1 MHLYIFNI
9 PGQAYLWIAI
19 LIFGA
24 SSSVTRK
31 LTEIGASQFMHEHNP
46 ISLCNVLFVGNVCA
60 LCIMLLLYRDQLT
73 TVNIK
78 KITKKEWGNLTFV
91 AILSGAIAPAA
102 IFRALAISPV
112 NNIVLLGRL
121 EVPLILILSSVIFK
135 ERLNQYQ
142 KVGVA
147 IVLLGIFVAVTGS
160 QADFQSSEFVF
171 GQGEILTIIA
181 TVFLAIATLINKYQL
196 SNIPLGVYGIFRT
209 GLGSIVF
216 FIFAI
221 LLYGSGHFAE
231 MLSPFL
237 WQWMLV
243 YGGIIV
249 VVGQAFWIKGSR
261 QSPIA
266 VSTIISCFHPI
277 AGMFFAYWIL
287 AEIPT
292 MQQIFGSI
300 ILLMGLLFSQVTHNR
315 KQEIPESFEMRPEI
329 GGVNGFK
336 GL

>member
-1 MHLYIFNI
+1 MHRYLSNI
-9 PGQAYLWIAI
+9 PGQAYLWLAI

-60 LCIMLLLYRDQLT
+60 LGIMLVLYRDQLT
-73 TVNIK
+73 AVNIR
-78 KITKKEWGNLTFV
+78 KITKPEWVNLIIV
-91 AILSGAIAPAA
+91 AILSGAVAPAA

-112 NNIVLLGRL
+112 NNIILLGRL
-121 EVPLILILSSVIFK
+121 EVPLILILSRVILK
-135 ERLNQYQ
+135 ERLNQHQ
-142 KVGVA
+142 KIGA
-147 IVLLGIFVAVTGS
+147 MIVLLGIFVAVTGN
-160 QADFQSSEFVF
+160 QPDFLSSGFVF
-171 GQGEILTIIA
+171 GQGELLTIIA
-181 TVFLAIATLINKYQL
+181 TVFLAVATLINKYQL
-196 SNIPLGVYGIFRT
+196 SHIPLGIYGIFRT

-216 FIFAI
+216 FVFAI
-221 LLYGSGHFAE
+221 VLYGSGHFAE

-261 QSPIA
+261 QSPLA

-277 AGMFFAYWIL
+277 AGMLFAYWIL
-287 AEIPT
+287 AEVPT
-292 MQQIFGSI
+292 MQQIFGSM
-300 ILLMGLLFSQVTHNR
+300 ILLLGLLFSQVKYDRN
-315 KQEIPESFEMRPEI
+315 QETSEPFEMRPAN
-329 GGVNGFK
+329 GGINGFK

>member
-1 MHLYIFNI
+1 MHRYLANI
-9 PGQAYLWIAI
+9 PGQAYLWFAI

-31 LTEIGASQFMHEHNP
+31 LTEIGASQFMYEQNP

-60 LCIMLLLYRDQLT
+60 LGIMLVLYRDQLSAK
-73 TVNIK
+73 NIK
-78 KITKKEWGNLTFV
+78 QITKIEWINLTIV
-91 AILSGAIAPAA
+91 AVLSGAIAPAA

-112 NNIVLLGRL
+112 NNIILLGRL
-121 EVPLILILSSVIFK
+121 EVPLILILSRVILK
-135 ERLNQYQ
+135 ERLNRYQ
-142 KVGVA
+142 KIGAMV
-147 IVLLGIFVAVTGS
+147 VLLGIFIAVTEN
-160 QADFQSSEFVF
+160 QANFLSAGFVF

-181 TVFLAIATLINKYQL
+181 TIFLAIATLINKYQL
-196 SNIPLGVYGIFRT
+196 SHIPLGIYGIFRT
-209 GLGSIVF
+209 GLGSIIF
-216 FIFAI
+216 FVFAI
-221 LLYGSGHFAE
+221 ILYGYGHFAE

-261 QSPIA
+261 QSPLI

-277 AGMFFAYWIL
+277 AGMFFSYWIL
-287 AEIPT
+287 AEVPT
-292 MQQIFGSI
+292 RQQVVGSI
-300 ILLMGLLFSQVTHNR
+300 ILLIGLLFSQVKDEGN
-315 KQEIPESFEMRPEI
+315 QEIPQAFEMRPEN
-329 GGVNGFK
+329 GGINGFK